1 MKPTYDHALTFLWVT
16 DWDRALRFYT
26 EVLGFRK
33 DYESE
38 GWAEL
43 AVPGVKDSFVALNR
57 IAAGSEL
64 PRNEFVTL
72 RVPDL
77 DAFRAYLAGSGV
89 FLKGD
94 VVDFRDEGQGMRM
107 FKFLDPDGNVITA
120 SQIER

>member
-1 MKPTYDHALTFLWVT
+1 MKPSYDHALTFLWVT
-16 DWDRALRFYT
+16 DWDRAMRFYT

-43 AVPGVKDSFVALNR
+43 AVPGVTDSFVAPNR
-57 IAAGSEL
+57 IAAGREL
-64 PRNEFVTL
+64 PRNEFFTL

-77 DAFRAYLAGSGV
+77 DAFRGYLSGRGV

-94 VVDFRDEGQGMRM
+94 VVDFREEGQGMRM
-107 FKFLDPDGNVITA
+107 FKFLDPDGNVLTA
-120 SQIER
+120 SQIDR

>member
-1 MKPTYDHALTFLWVT
+1 MKPTYDHAVTFLWVT

-33 DYESE
+33 DYESD

-43 AVPGVKDSFVALNR
+43 AVPGLKDSFLALNR
-57 IAAGSEL
+57 IAPGKEL

-77 DAFRAYLAGSGV
+77 DAFKRYLEGRGAT
-89 FLKGD
+89 LRGD
-94 VVDFRDEGQGMRM
+94 VVEFREEGQGMRM
-107 FKFLDPDGNVITA
+107 FKFFDPDGNVLTA
-120 SQIER
+120 AQIER